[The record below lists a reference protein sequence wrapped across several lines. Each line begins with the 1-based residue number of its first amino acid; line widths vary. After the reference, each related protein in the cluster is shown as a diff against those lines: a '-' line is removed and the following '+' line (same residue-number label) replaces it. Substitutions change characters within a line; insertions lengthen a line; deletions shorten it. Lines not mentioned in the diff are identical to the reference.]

1 MTDEAPDIEPDTPDN
16 AAPENEGD
24 AANSPEAVVDWRQR
38 YESLRPEFDRRNEEL
53 KEAQAQAQLVAA
65 LRSDDPKERAWAAE
79 ELGLEYED
87 PDLYDDTPDDPTAKQ
102 LSELLAWKEEVDKR
116 EQERST
122 VAQQQADFEYVF
134 ENVEKLGYDL
144 DSEEEKADLEVI
156 TKLALN
162 QRDEHGQPDVA
173 AAVDLV
179 KQIRGSG
186 EKGVFKGK
194 KNAPYVAPGGQSAT
208 QQPDLDNDKARQEW
222 MIQQLRG
229 QSNT

>member
-24 AANSPEAVVDWRQR
+24 AANSPEAVVDWRQM

-65 LRSDDPKERAWAAE
+65 LRSDDPEQRRWAAE

-87 PDLYDDTPDDPTAKQ
+87 PDLYDDTPNDPLDELRTEITTLKEQ
-102 LSELLAWKEEVDKR
+102 WESERKAAEAEAAAEQEAFFAADELKAVGLNPEVD
-116 EQERST
+116 EDAE
-122 VAQQQADFEYVF
+122 VAQFV
-134 ENVEKLGYDL
+134 
-144 DSEEEKADLEVI
+144 
-156 TKLALN
+156 LAN
-162 QRDEHGQPDVA
+162 AYANRDEQGRPDVRA
-173 AAVDLV
+173 AYDRYQRLLDQHA
-179 KQIRGSG
+179 
-186 EKGVFKGK
+186 KGVFQGK
-194 KNAPYVAPGGQSAT
+194 KAPHVAAGGQSAT